1 MGQFIDYGNFDFIFL
16 VFLYLSDCFKKNA
29 PKLQHKKLAA
39 AISCNSQFFLSSVAD
54 EPSAFQFYCTI
65 TLKVICLPSTTAVP
79 VY

>member
-1 MGQFIDYGNFDFIFL
+1 MHQNFNI
-16 VFLYLSDCFKKNA
+16 
-29 PKLQHKKLAA
+29 KKLAA

>member
-29 PKLQHKKLAA
+29 PKLQHKKTGCRNLL
-39 AISCNSQFFLSSVAD
+39 QQPVFLSSVAD